1 MDIREQD
8 SKQVYKTIDM
18 GNDEFGEVQISDEVV
33 ASIAALTAKEVDGVN
48 STAGTI
54 TNEIVGKFGVKNLAK
69 GVKAVIDGD
78 DVMIDMNINMEY
90 GYSIMKTC
98 SMLQEKVAQTV
109 NNMTGLNV
117 VEVNVRIAG
126 VAIDKEK

>member
-1 MDIREQD
+1 MEMKEQEVN
-8 SKQVYKTIDM
+8 QVYKAIDM
-18 GNDEFGEVQISDEVV
+18 GSDEFGSVQISEDVV
-33 ASIAALTAKEVDGVN
+33 ASIAALTAKEVEGVN

-54 TNEIVGKFGVKNLAK
+54 TNELVGKLGVKNLSK
-69 GVKAVIDGD
+69 GVKAIIDGD
-78 DVMIDMNINMEY
+78 NVMIDMNINMEY

-109 NNMTGLNV
+109 NSMTGLNV

-126 VAIDKEK
+126 VAIEK